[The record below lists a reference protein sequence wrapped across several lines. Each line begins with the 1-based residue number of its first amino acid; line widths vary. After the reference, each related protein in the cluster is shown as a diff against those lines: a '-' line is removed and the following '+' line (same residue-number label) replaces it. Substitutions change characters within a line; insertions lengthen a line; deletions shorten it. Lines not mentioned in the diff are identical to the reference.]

1 MSSRSG
7 TRQQSGDTLVQK
19 YIKAFAIGFVGF
31 SLTCA
36 VTPARVQF
44 AHPRPLTL
52 ADAMQRCAALF
63 KERNVRKVA
72 VADFAA
78 TGMPADNRLGQK
90 LAADFRHDLAS
101 AAPQLNLVSE
111 EQILAYG
118 KPFNLAQEDL
128 LNEDVAKITFQKTD
142 VEGWVTA
149 TIEPVMNGSAI
160 ALNFTVHT
168 VKPPQDENFN
178 ASLNLTPELSALID
192 PAPPDPTLSYGAA
205 RPGEEP
211 HCVYCPGPPAPHV
224 DKSLHVTLK
233 GAVLLRVVVLPTGQ
247 IGDIHVLRG
256 MPLGLTQQAINAV
269 RQWRLTPAHDA
280 DGEPMP
286 VVQTISVSF

>member
-1 MSSRSG
+1 M
-7 TRQQSGDTLVQK
+7 
-19 YIKAFAIGFVGF
+19 
-31 SLTCA
+31 
-36 VTPARVQF
+36 
-44 AHPRPLTL
+44 AHLRPLTL
-52 ADAMQRCAALF
+52 AEATQRCAALF
-63 KERNVRKVA
+63 DERNVHKVA

-78 TGMPADNRLGQK
+78 MGSPVDNRLGQR
-90 LAADFRHDLAS
+90 LAADFRRELAS
-101 AAPQLNLVSE
+101 AAPQLNLVSP
-111 EQILAYG
+111 EQIVAYG

-128 LNEDVAKITFQKTD
+128 LDAGVAKMMFQKTD
-142 VEGWVTA
+142 VEGWVIA
-149 TIEPVMNGSAI
+149 EIEPVMNGSAV
-160 ALNFTVHT
+160 AFNFTVHI
-168 VKPPQDENFN
+168 VKPPQDENLN

-211 HCVYCPGPPAPHV
+211 HCVYCPGPQPAHV
-224 DKSLHVTLK
+224 DKSLHVKLK

-247 IGDIHVLRG
+247 VGDIHVLRG

-286 VVQTISVSF
+286 VVQTISVSFDVQ